1 MDRHKRRPKIKI
13 TPARVI
19 AAGFAAAILIG
30 SGLLMLPVSVR
41 AGVTLRYIDALYTST
56 SAVCVTG
63 LIAVDAA
70 DTFTAFGQTV
80 IAVLIQIGGLG
91 VTSVGAGIIIAT
103 GRRMNLRER
112 NVVREALNF
121 DSGSG
126 VRRLVKSIFATT
138 AVIELAGAALSYP
151 VFARD
156 HGALHAVGISVFHSI
171 AAFNNAGFDIL
182 GGGTN
187 LIPYRDSVLLN
198 LTTCALIF
206 FGGIGFLVI
215 REVGEKRFR
224 WKKFSMHT
232 RVVLSVSAVL
242 LAAGTVLLKISEG
255 DALGWLDALFFS
267 FSARTAGFSTTP
279 LSGFSNA
286 GLCVLNVLMFIG
298 ASPGST
304 GGGVKTSTVFAL
316 LRGIRSAATNT
327 GESAFRYSL
336 PRSAFRK
343 AAVIVM
349 IGLSV
354 VMTGTFLI
362 SLAEPAL
369 PLRDVLTE
377 VVSAFATVG
386 LSTGITPTL
395 GTAAKLISVAIMYM
409 GRLGPMTIVTVWYFS
424 LGERVSYPEGD
435 LVIG

>member
-156 HGALHAVGISVFHSI
+156 HDALHAVGISVFHSI

-224 WKKFSMHT
+224 WRRFSMHT

-267 FSARTAGFSTTP
+267 FSARTAGFSTVP

-304 GGGVKTSTVFAL
+304 GGGVKTSTFFAL

-354 VMTGTFLI
+354 IVAGTFLI
-362 SLAEPAL
+362 SLVEPAL
-369 PLRDVLTE
+369 PVRDVLTE

-395 GTAAKLISVAIMYM
+395 GTAAKLISVVIMYM

>member
-138 AVIELAGAALSYP
+138 AVIELAGAVLSYP
-151 VFARD
+151 VFVRD
-156 HGALHAVGISVFHSI
+156 HDALHAVGISVFHSI

-224 WKKFSMHT
+224 WRKFSMHT

-255 DALGWLDALFFS
+255 DSLGWLDAMLFS
-267 FSARTAGFSTTP
+267 FSARTAGFSTVP

-304 GGGVKTSTVFAL
+304 GGGVKTSTFFAL

-354 VMTGTFLI
+354 VLTGTFLI

>member
-1 MDRHKRRPKIKI
+1 MKNIFYFLRRQS
-13 TPARVI
+13 PARII
-19 AAGFAAAILIG
+19 AFGFAAVILAG

-41 AGVTLRYIDALYTST
+41 DGVTLRYIDALYTSA

-80 IAVLIQIGGLG
+80 ICVLIQMGGLG
-91 VTSVGAGIIIAT
+91 VTSIGAGIILAT
-103 GRRMNLRER
+103 GRRMNLKER
-112 NVVREALNF
+112 TVVREALNF

-126 VRRLVKSIFATT
+126 IRRLVRDIFITT
-138 AVIELAGAALSYP
+138 LIIEFAGAALSFP
-151 VFARD
+151 VFLRD
-156 HGALHAVGISVFHSI
+156 HPPLHAVGISIFHSI

-187 LIPYRDSVLLN
+187 LIPYSDSVLLC
-198 LTTCALIF
+198 LVTAALIF

-215 REVGEKRFR
+215 REVLEKRFR
-224 WKKFSMHT
+224 WRRLSMHT
-232 RVVLSVSAVL
+232 RVVLSMSAVL
-242 LAAGTVLLKISEG
+242 LTGGAVLLKLSEG
-255 DALGWLDALFFS
+255 SSLDWLGAVFFS
-267 FSARTAGFSTTP
+267 FSARTAGFSTSP

-286 GLCVLNVLMFIG
+286 GLTVLNILMFIG

-316 LRGIRSAATNT
+316 MQGIKSAATNT
-327 GESAFRYSL
+327 GEKAFHYSV
-336 PRSAFRK
+336 PRTAFRK
-343 AAVIVM
+343 AALIVL
-349 IGLSV
+349 IGIVV

-362 SLAEPAL
+362 SLAEPDV
-369 PLRDVLTE
+369 PMRDVVTE

-395 GTAAKLISVAIMYM
+395 GVAAKLISIVIMYI
-409 GRLGPMTIVTVWYFS
+409 GRLGPMTIVTMWYFS
-424 LGERVSYPEGD
+424 LGERVSYPEGN

>member
-1 MDRHKRRPKIKI
+1 MDRHKCRPKIKI

-156 HGALHAVGISVFHSI
+156 HDALHAVGISVFHSI

-215 REVGEKRFR
+215 REVGEKKFR
-224 WKKFSMHT
+224 WRKFSMHT

-267 FSARTAGFSTTP
+267 FSARTAGFSTVP

-354 VMTGTFLI
+354 IVAGTFLI
-362 SLAEPAL
+362 SLVEPAL

>member
-1 MDRHKRRPKIKI
+1 MDRHKCRPKIKI

-267 FSARTAGFSTTP
+267 FSARTAGFSTVP

-354 VMTGTFLI
+354 IVAGTFLI
-362 SLAEPAL
+362 SLVEPAL

>member
-138 AVIELAGAALSYP
+138 AVIELAGAVLSYP
-151 VFARD
+151 VFVRD
-156 HGALHAVGISVFHSI
+156 HDALHAVGISVFHSI

-224 WKKFSMHT
+224 WRKFSMHT

-255 DALGWLDALFFS
+255 DSLGWLDAMLFS
-267 FSARTAGFSTTP
+267 FSTRTAGFSTVP

-304 GGGVKTSTVFAL
+304 GGGVKTSTFFAL

-354 VMTGTFLI
+354 VLTGTFLI

>member
-267 FSARTAGFSTTP
+267 FSARTAGFSTVP

-304 GGGVKTSTVFAL
+304 GGGVKTSTFFAL

-354 VMTGTFLI
+354 IVAGTFLI
-362 SLAEPAL
+362 SLVEPAL

>member
-19 AAGFAAAILIG
+19 AAGFAAAIFIG

-156 HGALHAVGISVFHSI
+156 HDALHAVGISVFHSI

-224 WKKFSMHT
+224 WRKFSMHT

-267 FSARTAGFSTTP
+267 FSARTAGFSTVP

-304 GGGVKTSTVFAL
+304 GGGVKTSTFFAL

-354 VMTGTFLI
+354 IVTGTFLI
-362 SLAEPAL
+362 SLVEPAL
-369 PLRDVLTE
+369 PVRDVLTE

-395 GTAAKLISVAIMYM
+395 GTAAKLISVVIMYM

>member
-267 FSARTAGFSTTP
+267 FSARTAGFSTVP

-304 GGGVKTSTVFAL
+304 GGGVKTSTFFAL

-354 VMTGTFLI
+354 VLTGTFLI

>member
-156 HGALHAVGISVFHSI
+156 HDALHAVGISVFHSI

-224 WKKFSMHT
+224 WRKFSMHT

-255 DALGWLDALFFS
+255 DSLGWLDAMLFS
-267 FSARTAGFSTTP
+267 FSTRTAGFSTVP

-304 GGGVKTSTVFAL
+304 GGGVKTSTFFAL

-354 VMTGTFLI
+354 VLTGTFLI

>member
-151 VFARD
+151 VFARE

-224 WKKFSMHT
+224 WRKFSMHT

-242 LAAGTVLLKISEG
+242 LAAGAVLLKISEG
-255 DALGWLDALFFS
+255 DSLGWLDAMLFS
-267 FSARTAGFSTTP
+267 FSTRTAGFSTVP

-304 GGGVKTSTVFAL
+304 GGGVKTSTFFAL

-354 VMTGTFLI
+354 VLTGTFLI

>member
-1 MDRHKRRPKIKI
+1 MDRHKCRPKIKI

-267 FSARTAGFSTTP
+267 FSARTAGFSTVP

-304 GGGVKTSTVFAL
+304 GGGVKTSTFFAL

-354 VMTGTFLI
+354 IVAGTFLI
-362 SLAEPAL
+362 SLVEPSL

>member
-171 AAFNNAGFDIL
+171 AAFNNAGFDII

-267 FSARTAGFSTTP
+267 FSARTAGFSTVP

-304 GGGVKTSTVFAL
+304 GGGVKTSTFFAL

-354 VMTGTFLI
+354 IVAGTFLI
-362 SLAEPAL
+362 SLVEPSL

>member
-91 VTSVGAGIIIAT
+91 VTSVGAGIIIAA

-224 WKKFSMHT
+224 WRKFSMHT

-255 DALGWLDALFFS
+255 DSLGWLDAMLFS
-267 FSARTAGFSTTP
+267 FSTRTAGFSTVP

-304 GGGVKTSTVFAL
+304 GGGVKTSTFFAL

-354 VMTGTFLI
+354 VLTGTFLI

>member
-138 AVIELAGAALSYP
+138 AVIELAGAVLSYP

-224 WKKFSMHT
+224 WRKFSMHT

-242 LAAGTVLLKISEG
+242 LAAGTVLLKISGG
-255 DALGWLDALFFS
+255 DSLGWLDAMLFS
-267 FSARTAGFSTTP
+267 FSTRTAGFSTVP

-304 GGGVKTSTVFAL
+304 GGGVKTSTFFAL

-354 VMTGTFLI
+354 VLTGTFLI

>member
-19 AAGFAAAILIG
+19 AAGFAAAIFIG

-41 AGVTLRYIDALYTST
+41 AGVTIRYIDALYTST

-156 HGALHAVGISVFHSI
+156 HDALHAVGISVFHSI

-224 WKKFSMHT
+224 WRKFSMHT

-267 FSARTAGFSTTP
+267 FSARTAGFSTVP

-304 GGGVKTSTVFAL
+304 GGGVKTSTFFAL

-354 VMTGTFLI
+354 IVAGTFLI
-362 SLAEPAL
+362 SLVEPAL
-369 PLRDVLTE
+369 PVRDVLTE

-395 GTAAKLISVAIMYM
+395 GTAAKLISVVIMYM

>member
-138 AVIELAGAALSYP
+138 AVIELAGAVLSYP
-151 VFARD
+151 VFVRD
-156 HGALHAVGISVFHSI
+156 HDALHAVGISVFHSI

-255 DALGWLDALFFS
+255 DSLGWLDAMLFS
-267 FSARTAGFSTTP
+267 FSTRTAGFSTVP

-304 GGGVKTSTVFAL
+304 GGGVKTSTFFAL

-354 VMTGTFLI
+354 VLTGTFLI

>member
-19 AAGFAAAILIG
+19 AAGFAAAIFIG

-156 HGALHAVGISVFHSI
+156 HDALHAVGISVFHSI

-224 WKKFSMHT
+224 WRRFSMHT

-267 FSARTAGFSTTP
+267 FSARTAGFSTVP

-304 GGGVKTSTVFAL
+304 GGGVKTSTFFAL

-354 VMTGTFLI
+354 IVAGTFLI
-362 SLAEPAL
+362 SLVEPAL

-395 GTAAKLISVAIMYM
+395 GTAAKLISVVIMYM

>member
-187 LIPYRDSVLLN
+187 LIPYRDSVLLD

-224 WKKFSMHT
+224 WRKFSMHT

-255 DALGWLDALFFS
+255 DSLGWLDAMLFS
-267 FSARTAGFSTTP
+267 FSTRTAGFSTVP

-304 GGGVKTSTVFAL
+304 GGGVKTSTFFAL

-354 VMTGTFLI
+354 VLTGTFLI

>member
-138 AVIELAGAALSYP
+138 AVIELAGAVLSYP

-224 WKKFSMHT
+224 WRKFSMHT

-255 DALGWLDALFFS
+255 DSLGWLDAMLFS
-267 FSARTAGFSTTP
+267 FSTRTAGFSTVP

-304 GGGVKTSTVFAL
+304 GGGVKTSTFFAL

-354 VMTGTFLI
+354 VLTGTFLI

-395 GTAAKLISVAIMYM
+395 GTAANLISVAIMYM

>member
-267 FSARTAGFSTTP
+267 FSARTAGFSTVP

-304 GGGVKTSTVFAL
+304 GGGVKTSTFFAL

-354 VMTGTFLI
+354 IVAGTFLI

>member
-138 AVIELAGAALSYP
+138 AVIELAGAVLSYP

-224 WKKFSMHT
+224 WRKFSMHT

-255 DALGWLDALFFS
+255 DSLGWLDAMLFS
-267 FSARTAGFSTTP
+267 FSTRTAGFSTVP

-304 GGGVKTSTVFAL
+304 GGGVKTSTFFAL

-354 VMTGTFLI
+354 VLTGTFLI

>member
-138 AVIELAGAALSYP
+138 VVIELAGAALSYP
-151 VFARD
+151 VFVRD
-156 HGALHAVGISVFHSI
+156 HGALHAAGISVFHSI

-198 LTTCALIF
+198 FTTCALTF

-224 WKKFSMHT
+224 WRKFSMHT

-255 DALGWLDALFFS
+255 DALGWMDAVLFS

-304 GGGVKTSTVFAL
+304 GGGVKTSTFFAL

-354 VMTGTFLI
+354 V
-362 SLAEPAL
+362 
-369 PLRDVLTE
+369 LT
-377 VVSAFATVG
+377 
-386 LSTGITPTL
+386 
-395 GTAAKLISVAIMYM
+395 
-409 GRLGPMTIVTVWYFS
+409 
-424 LGERVSYPEGD
+424 
-435 LVIG
+435 

>member
-138 AVIELAGAALSYP
+138 AVIELAGAVLSYP

-224 WKKFSMHT
+224 WRKFSMHT

-255 DALGWLDALFFS
+255 DF
-267 FSARTAGFSTTP
+267 
-279 LSGFSNA
+279 
-286 GLCVLNVLMFIG
+286 
-298 ASPGST
+298 
-304 GGGVKTSTVFAL
+304 FAL

-354 VMTGTFLI
+354 VLTGTFLI

>member
-80 IAVLIQIGGLG
+80 ITVLIQIGGLG

-224 WKKFSMHT
+224 WRKFSMHT

-255 DALGWLDALFFS
+255 DSLGWLDAMLFS
-267 FSARTAGFSTTP
+267 FSTRTAGFSTVP

-304 GGGVKTSTVFAL
+304 GGGVKTSTFFAL

-354 VMTGTFLI
+354 VLTGTFLI

>member
-138 AVIELAGAALSYP
+138 AVIEFAGAALSYP

-156 HGALHAVGISVFHSI
+156 HDALHAVGISVFHSI

-224 WKKFSMHT
+224 WRKFSMHT

-267 FSARTAGFSTTP
+267 FSARTAGFSTVP

-354 VMTGTFLI
+354 VLTGTFLI

>member
-1 MDRHKRRPKIKI
+1 MDRHKRRQKIKI

-156 HGALHAVGISVFHSI
+156 HDALHAVGISVFHSI

-224 WKKFSMHT
+224 WRKFSMHT

-267 FSARTAGFSTTP
+267 FSARTAGFSTVP

-304 GGGVKTSTVFAL
+304 GGGVKTSTFFAL

-354 VMTGTFLI
+354 VVTGTFLI
-362 SLAEPAL
+362 SLVEPELA
-369 PLRDVLTE
+369 LRDVLTE

-395 GTAAKLISVAIMYM
+395 GTAAKLISVVIMYM

>member
-267 FSARTAGFSTTP
+267 FSARTAGFSTVP

-304 GGGVKTSTVFAL
+304 GGGVKTSTFFAL

-354 VMTGTFLI
+354 IVAGTFLI
-362 SLAEPAL
+362 SLVEPSL

>member
-80 IAVLIQIGGLG
+80 ITVLIQIGGLG

-267 FSARTAGFSTTP
+267 FSARTAGFSTVP

-304 GGGVKTSTVFAL
+304 GGGVKTSTFFAL

-354 VMTGTFLI
+354 VLTGTFLI

>member
-19 AAGFAAAILIG
+19 AAGFAAVILIG

-41 AGVTLRYIDALYTST
+41 DGVTLRYIDALYTST

-156 HGALHAVGISVFHSI
+156 HDALHAVGISVFHSI

-224 WKKFSMHT
+224 WRRFSMHT

-267 FSARTAGFSTTP
+267 FSARTAGFSTVP

-304 GGGVKTSTVFAL
+304 GGGVKTSTFFAL

-354 VMTGTFLI
+354 IVAGTFLI
-362 SLAEPAL
+362 SLVEPAL

-395 GTAAKLISVAIMYM
+395 GTAAKLISVVIMYM

>member
-187 LIPYRDSVLLN
+187 LIPYRDSVLLD
-198 LTTCALIF
+198 LTTCALI
-206 FGGIGFLVI
+206 
-215 REVGEKRFR
+215 
-224 WKKFSMHT
+224 FSMHT

-255 DALGWLDALFFS
+255 DSLGWLDAMLFS
-267 FSARTAGFSTTP
+267 FSTRTAGFSTVP

-304 GGGVKTSTVFAL
+304 GGGVKTSTFFAL

-354 VMTGTFLI
+354 VLTGTFLI

>member
-70 DTFTAFGQTV
+70 DTFTAFGQAV

-156 HGALHAVGISVFHSI
+156 HDALHAVGISVFHSI

-224 WKKFSMHT
+224 WRKFSMHT

-267 FSARTAGFSTTP
+267 FSARTAGFSTVP

-304 GGGVKTSTVFAL
+304 GGGVKTSTFFAL

-354 VMTGTFLI
+354 VVTGTFLI
-362 SLAEPAL
+362 SLVEPELA
-369 PLRDVLTE
+369 LRDVLTE

-395 GTAAKLISVAIMYM
+395 GTAAKLISVLIMYM